1 VWEPNWDDNDYNIF
15 KRVRTEY
22 VENILNYIDNYKLNP
37 KYEKIDNLEI
47 KKIIKEEIAFTA
59 KYNEALINWSYTD
72 KDRKI
77 QNLAKM
83 VSEAIGKTEEEKKFI
98 YTTITTGIV
107 TDADGSVSYE
117 GLYAVYNSY
126 NPQAKVN
133 LFRKIQDES
142 LKFFLSYR

>member
-1 VWEPNWDDNDYNIF
+1 M
-15 KRVRTEY
+15 
-22 VENILNYIDNYKLNP
+22 NP

-83 VSEAIGKTEEEKKFI
+83 VSEAIGKTDEEKESI
-98 YTTITTGIV
+98 YATITTGIV

-133 LFRKIQDES
+133 LFGKIQDES
-142 LKFFLSYR
+142 LKFFLSYRQAP